1 MRRSVTRAGAVAMLL
16 AALALAAGCGGDDDN
31 GGDDG
36 AAAEEGPITIGAA
49 VDQTDL
55 MQFFDGPAL
64 AAAEIQADQ
73 INEAGGINGRE
84 IEFDVEDTRLEPA
97 RTRSVATDL
106 IDGGADVMWVTCD
119 VDWAT
124 PSTQQGISAGL
135 LTVAPCIGT
144 DQMGPLRFG
153 DDGRLAFSF
162 GNVAQDEGAALA
174 QLADQEGWTTAN
186 VVTDESIAYTQNVC
200 EAFKIR
206 FEELGGEIVAD
217 ESFTEGDGTVGSVVN
232 RVNGSD
238 ADMIAI
244 CATTQEDLPAF
255 VSGVRGDGNQTPIA
269 GPWSID
275 GAFWL
280 PNDPQVANN
289 IYVLTYASV
298 YGDDPN
304 PDVQELIEEMEAR
317 AGEPPATGGF
327 VTGAA
332 ALQGIVEAIEANDGS
347 TEGAA
352 LAETI
357 EGYDGVETVSGPV
370 SFSPE
375 LHTAFGREYR
385 VIEIKNG
392 KPRFTGLI
400 EAGEPVTFGG

>member
-1 MRRSVTRAGAVAMLL
+1 MRGPSMRLATVAALLL
-16 AALALAAGCGGDDDN
+16 ALLLAAGCGGDDD
-31 GGDDG
+31 GE
-36 AAAEEGPITIGAA
+36 AAEEGPITIGAA

-64 AAAEIQADQ
+64 TAAEIEADN
-73 INEAGGINGRE
+73 INEEGGVDGRQ
-84 IEFDVEDTRLEPA
+84 IEFAVRDTRLEPA

-106 IDGGADVMWVTCD
+106 IDEGADVLWVTCD

-124 PSTQQGISAGL
+124 PSAQQGISAGL

-153 DDGRLAFSF
+153 DDGQLAFSF

-174 QLADQEGWTTAN
+174 ELASQEGWGTAN

-200 EAFKIR
+200 QAFQIR
-206 FEELGGEIVAD
+206 FEELGGEVVAN
-217 ESFTEGDGTVGSVVN
+217 ETFTEGDGTIGSVVN
-232 RVNGSD
+232 RVDRSD
-238 ADMIAI
+238 ADMIAF

-255 VSGVRGDGNQTPIA
+255 VSGIRGAGNQTPIA

-280 PNDPQVANN
+280 PDDPQVANN
-289 IYVLTYASV
+289 IYVITYASV
-298 YGDDPN
+298 YGDDPD
-304 PDVQELIEEMEAR
+304 PEVQELIDEMETR
-317 AGEPPATGGF
+317 QGEPPATGGF

-332 ALQGIVEAIEANDGS
+332 ALQAIVQAIEDNDGS
-347 TEGAA
+347 TNGEA

-357 EGYDGVETVSGPV
+357 EGFDGVETVSGTI

-375 LHTAFGREYR
+375 FHTAFGREYR
-385 VIEIKNG
+385 VIEIMDG
-392 KPRFTGLI
+392 EPQFTGLI
-400 EAGEPVTFGG
+400 EAGEPVTFE